1 VDRRGALP
9 GGLPI
14 GRHAIRFPLFPPIP
28 WGNDSGFRQFC
39 AQSRASIPDPRRQ
52 KHECCTGLVTNAISD
67 IWLDESK
74 TVTGEYDPR
83 LPERMNISY
92 GKNSE
97 FHPLFVASLE
107 GVQAMWPIVETVLH
121 RLEKTLHGHNI
132 EWALALHRRG
142 EVRSDGLEAT
152 RISNHLE
159 IEWTARKIHPWDRG
173 QGGDSGF
180 AFLDQTL
187 ADTDAALAR
196 LFEALPLIDAITLRI
211 FDPASGAAIIAG
223 TVYRSAISEVNENVS
238 VRMRLNRWGLKFRST
253 GFCLEPLEPEG
264 IPSPP
269 DRHAASPEL
278 PAYFS

>member
-1 VDRRGALP
+1 M
-9 GGLPI
+9 
-14 GRHAIRFPLFPPIP
+14 
-28 WGNDSGFRQFC
+28 N
-39 AQSRASIPDPRRQ
+39 ASHR
-52 KHECCTGLVTNAISD
+52 
-67 IWLDESK
+67 
-74 TVTGEYDPR
+74 
-83 LPERMNISY
+83 
-92 GKNSE
+92 KNSE
-97 FHPLFVASLE
+97 LHPLFVASFE

-121 RLEKTLHGHNI
+121 RLEKIIHRHNI
-132 EWALALHRRG
+132 GWALALHRRG
-142 EVRSDGLEAT
+142 EVRSDGLEAI

-173 QGGDSGF
+173 QSSNSDF

-196 LFEALPLIDAITLRI
+196 LFEALPLIDAVVLRI
-211 FDPASGAAIIAG
+211 FDPVSGAAIIAG
-223 TVYRSAISEVNENVS
+223 TVYRSAISEVNGNVS

-253 GFCLEPLEPEG
+253 GLCLEPLETDG